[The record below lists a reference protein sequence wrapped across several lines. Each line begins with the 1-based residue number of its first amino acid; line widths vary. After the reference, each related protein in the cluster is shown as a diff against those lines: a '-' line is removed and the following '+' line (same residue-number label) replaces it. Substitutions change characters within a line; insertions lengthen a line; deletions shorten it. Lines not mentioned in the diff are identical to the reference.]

1 MTLTVII
8 RTYGSSGVPCA
19 CPDDARAAKR
29 RLSRRRPRRRAE
41 EPTAEPEAPRAEAQE
56 HPTTPAPQS
65 GACPDGTRAVGRKR
79 QRRGRRLVAARKLR
93 SNRRR
98 PRHRIPPSEARRL
111 LRLLWINFQ
120 RYRLAWTLLHAFRN
134 DYRKKHKKQPRHP
147 KEITQIKPYRKYAFF
162 LHSLARTYLI

>member
-8 RTYGSSGVPCA
+8 RTCGSSGA
-19 CPDDARAAKR
+19 TDDARAAKR

-41 EPTAEPEAPRAEAQE
+41 EPTAEPEGPRAEAQE

-65 GACPDGTRAVGRKR
+65 GACPDGAPAVGRKR
-79 QRRGRRLVAARKLR
+79 QRRSRRLPVWSEGGSDVCPGACPDGTPAVGRKRQRRSRRLPARKLR

-111 LRLLWINFQ
+111 LRLLWIKFQ
-120 RYRLAWTLLHAFRN
+120 RYRLGRTLLHAFRN
-134 DYRKKHKKQPRHP
+134 DYRKK
-147 KEITQIKPYRKYAFF
+147 T
-162 LHSLARTYLI
+162 